1 MLELQLDLKN
11 HGDVVIDTDYQKELD
26 IRDDAYKQLLKRL
39 EGVRSA
45 QSMQVGPLIPVGI
58 QL

>member
-1 MLELQLDLKN
+1 MLELQLDLEN

-26 IRDDAYKQLLKRL
+26 IRDDAYKQLMKRL

-45 QSMQVGPLIPVGI
+45 QSMQVGPHIPVGI